1 MNKKIAIIG
10 AGPGGYVAAIRAAQ
24 MGAEVTLVEKIAVG
38 GTCLNYG
45 CIPSKIL
52 KRTADLLEEMR
63 SADEFGIVND
73 ATPSC
78 DMAGLIK
85 RKEKIIG
92 AQAKGIHGLLKK
104 HGIHYVNGKAFIPGP
119 NQLEVTGSDEKITSF
134 SWDKLILATG
144 SRPTSLPSLPFN
156 GKTILSSDD
165 ILDLERI
172 PESIT
177 IVGAGV
183 IGCEFAFI
191 WNSLGAKVTLVEA
204 LDRPLPLPSV
214 DEDCSKL
221 ITREMKK
228 RKINLMVNRTV
239 QSTIEEDGKLT
250 VTFGPSPFLDNP
262 TEKEKQ
268 TTTGETEKLA
278 VCVGRKPNS
287 DDLGLENIGI
297 ETDKGGWVTVDD
309 KMQTSAENVY
319 AIGDLLGPA
328 RVMLAH
334 VASTEGEIAVENC
347 FDADKTMV
355 YDHIPGA
362 IFTSPEIGNIG
373 LSEKEARAKYDN
385 VRGDSVLFRTSGK
398 AQVLGEIAGQAK
410 IVSDGDSGKILGVHI
425 AGAHATDL
433 LGEASLAVTM
443 GASVKDLAKTI
454 HAHPT
459 LAEILLE
466 TSFKALDFPL
476 HS

>member
-1 MNKKIAIIG
+1 MKKKIAIIG

-24 MGAEVTLVEKIAVG
+24 MGAIVTLIEKTAVG

-52 KRTADLLEEMR
+52 KRTADLLDEMK
-63 SADEFGIVND
+63 SAGQFGIEND

-78 DMAGLIK
+78 NMGALTK
-85 RKEKIIG
+85 RKEKVIE

-104 HGIHYVNGKAFIPGP
+104 HHIQYLDGRAYIPGP
-119 NQLEVTGSDEKITSF
+119 NQLEVADNDGNTTAV
-134 SWDKLILATG
+134 SWDNLILATG

-156 GKTILSSDD
+156 GTTILSSDD
-165 ILDLERI
+165 VLDLEKI

-221 ITREMKK
+221 IAREMKK

-239 QSTIEEDGKLT
+239 QSTAEEDGNLT
-250 VTFGPSPFLDNP
+250 VTFGPSPFLDTP
-262 TEKEKQ
+262 SEKEQ
-268 TTTGETEKLA
+268 RTTTGETEKLA
-278 VCVGRKPNS
+278 VCIGRKPNS
-287 DDLGLENIGI
+287 DGLGLENIGV
-297 ETDKGGWVTVDD
+297 ETNKGGWVRVDD
-309 KMQTSAENVY
+309 KMQTSAANVY

-347 FDADKTMV
+347 FEGDKIMV

-373 LSEKEARAKYDN
+373 LSEREAREKYEN

-433 LGEASLAVTM
+433 LGEASLAITM
-443 GASVKDLAKTI
+443 GASVKDLARTI

>member
-1 MNKKIAIIG
+1 MN
-10 AGPGGYVAAIRAAQ
+10 Y
-24 MGAEVTLVEKIAVG
+24 
-38 GTCLNYG
+38 NN
-45 CIPSKIL
+45 PSKIL
-52 KRTADLLEEMR
+52 KRTADLLDEMK
-63 SADEFGIVND
+63 SAGEFGIEND

-78 DMAGLIK
+78 NMGALTK
-85 RKEKIIG
+85 RKVKVIE

-104 HGIHYVNGKAFIPGP
+104 HGINYLSGKAYIPE
-119 NQLEVTGSDEKITSF
+119 QHRLEVTDNAGNRTAV

-156 GKTILSSDD
+156 GTTILSSDD
-165 ILDLERI
+165 VLDLETI

-221 ITREMKK
+221 INREMKK

-239 QSTIEEDGKLT
+239 QSTVEEDGKLT

-262 TEKEKQ
+262 TEKEQQK
-268 TTTGETEKLA
+268 TTGETEKLA

-287 DDLGLENIGI
+287 DGLGLENIGVN
-297 ETDKGGWVTVDD
+297 TDKGGWVIVDD

-373 LSEKEARAKYDN
+373 LSEREAREKYDN

-410 IVSDGDSGKILGVHI
+410 IVSDSDSGKILGVHI

-433 LGEASLAVTM
+433 LGEASLAITM